1 MPAPCAVRGCVNSG
15 GGRHPPKTRRY
26 KVPKKEPARTAWLR
40 LIGRSDVL
48 PDIEITV
55 CSLHFRPDD
64 YELNM
69 SLAETSGVGKFLA
82 RLKPGVT
89 PSLNL
94 PTSGQHAAQQE
105 NKAPHFGN
113 EEHSCVSGTVSSSP
127 VVTSPLSQHVSYKW
141 LHDLYDAGRC
151 GKYYKITRDASSGN
165 EERSHAPGAVSFPVL
180 ASLPLYGTPE
190 SVPRCANGGCCQL
203 RGKSPTQEKGTQYCP
218 PKESKWTQ
226 TTLAQT

>member
-15 GGRHPPKTRRY
+15 GGRHPPKTRRH

-113 EEHSCVSGTVSSSP
+113 EEHSCVSGAVSSSP
-127 VVTSPLSQHVSYKW
+127 AVTSPL
-141 LHDLYDAGRC
+141 DD
-151 GKYYKITRDASSGN
+151 SSGN

-180 ASLPLYGTPE
+180 ASLPLYGTPQ
-190 SVPRCANGGCCQL
+190 SVLRCVNCRCCQL
-203 RGKSPTQEKGTQYCP
+203 TGESPTQEKGTQYCP

-226 TTLAQT
+226 TTLAHT